1 GGGDHGRLDAMRA
14 AADGFYRPGLRST
27 RTITCA
33 AMAEAYLTAGR
44 PETAAT
50 LAEEGLAV
58 ADRSGERVVVAEL
71 HRIRGVARRDRAEWD
86 LGARIAA
93 DQGAALL
100 LRRFAAF

>member
-1 GGGDHGRLDAMRA
+1 LVGSEMCIRA
-14 AADGFYRPGLRST
+14 SYRPGLRST

-44 PETAAT
+44 AETAAT

-58 ADRSGERVVVAEL
+58 ADRFGERVVVAEL
-71 HRIRGVARRDRAEWD
+71 HRIRGAARRDRAEWD

-100 LRRFAAF
+100 RQRFATF